1 MKEIDKYNKRVYII
15 SGILFGVS
23 LIALLCIFAVTSL
36 LDYHVLLLPIAT
48 CIISFLFL
56 VSSFINRVLLKIVSY
71 KILQIIY
78 IIPMFFPLI
87 LSFMNF
93 LGGQQFCILGQCT
106 TNLLGYVLLIIGN
119 YVLYCYLFV
128 PVLILLV
135 ELNIRI
141 DKIKLDEKNTNK
153 R

>member
-23 LIALLCIFAVTSL
+23 LIALLCIFAVASL
-36 LDYHVLLLPIAT
+36 LDYHVLVLPIGI

-71 KILQIIY
+71 KVLQIIY
-78 IIPMFFPLI
+78 SIPIFFPLI
-87 LSFMNF
+87 LSFMSF
-93 LGGQQFCILGQCT
+93 LGGQQFCILDQCT
-106 TNLLGYVLLIIGN
+106 TSLLGYVLLLIGN
-119 YVLYCYLFV
+119 YILYCYLFV
-128 PVLILLV
+128 PALILLV